1 MNLVIHDT
9 CVLVDLAQSGL
20 LEFFFRLGIRSM
32 TTRAVVEEIQHESQ
46 RRLVEKFWGREI
58 QVCSLE
64 GALLVESIQLL
75 DRIPALSIADTS
87 VAVLAKRE
95 GAVLLTNDRR
105 LRTHCQSERIE
116 VRGGLWV
123 LDELLRRD
131 VIDPQ
136 KALVAL
142 DAMLEGGA
150 RLPNNEV
157 QLRRARWGV
166 S

>member
-1 MNLVIHDT
+1 
-9 CVLVDLAQSGL
+9 
-20 LEFFFRLGIRSM
+20 
-32 TTRAVVEEIQHESQ
+32 
-46 RRLVEKFWGREI
+46 
-58 QVCSLE
+58 
-64 GALLVESIQLL
+64 LVESIQLL

-131 VIDPQ
+131 VIAPPQ
-136 KALVAL
+136 ALVAL
-142 DAMLEGGA
+142 EAMVQGGA
-150 RLPNNEV
+150 RLPDHEV
-157 QLRRARWGV
+157 EVRRARWGEI
-166 S
+166 

>member
-32 TTRAVVEEIQHESQ
+32 TTSAVVEEIRYESQ
-46 RRLVEKFWGREI
+46 RQLVEKFWDKEI

-64 GALLVESIQLL
+64 GALLVESIELC
-75 DRIPALSIADTS
+75 DRVPALSIADTS
-87 VAVLAKRE
+87 VAVLAKKE
-95 GAVLLTNDRR
+95 AAVLLTNDRR
-105 LRTHCQSERIE
+105 LRAHCQSERIE

-131 VIDPQ
+131 VIAPPQ
-136 KALVAL
+136 ALVAL
-142 DAMLEGGA
+142 EAMVQGGA
-150 RLPNNEV
+150 RLPDHEV
-157 QLRRARWGV
+157 EVRRARWGEI
-166 S
+166 